1 MEGRREGGRE
11 RGSGEGGGKKGERGK
26 EYIKFFHLWPYE
38 ESLFT
43 VHVPYTHVSLQV
55 AERKAD
61 LYLHTTAIKKWD
73 ICAGNAV
80 LNTLGGKMT
89 TRRGERIDYSLDGDP
104 KNSDGIIATATE
116 KEHADYLSKL
126 RI

>member
-1 MEGRREGGRE
+1 M
-11 RGSGEGGGKKGERGK
+11 
-26 EYIKFFHLWPYE
+26 P
-38 ESLFT
+38 
-43 VHVPYTHVSLQV
+43 QV
-55 AERKAD
+55 AERRAD

-89 TRRGERIDYSLDGDP
+89 TRRGEKIDYSLDGDP

-116 KEHADYLSKL
+116 NEHMDYLSKL
-126 RI
+126 KI